1 MENCPYEDLEDY
13 KYWEDTNNYIAYL
26 DLMDMQF
33 ALDLKNRYEKDFP
46 NYMRRIFIEH
56 DIMFKKTLKLIET
69 KKLSKLNY
77 FRTLSACIG
86 NENEFFHECENE
98 NEVDE
103 LANLTWNLVI
113 SNGWKVYHDGLKII
127 ASPPKQGE

>member
-1 MENCPYEDLEDY
+1 MENCPY
-13 KYWEDTNNYIAYL
+13 EDTNNYIAYL

-56 DIMFKKTLKLIET
+56 DIMFKKTLKMIET
-69 KKLSKLNY
+69 KKLSKLDY
-77 FRTLSACIG
+77 FRTLYTCI
-86 NENEFFHECENE
+86 EDEKEFIYECENE
-98 NEVDE
+98 NEVVE
-103 LANLTWNLVI
+103 LENLTWNLVI

-127 ASPPKQGE
+127 ASPPKQGA

>member
-1 MENCPYEDLEDY
+1 MGNCPY
-13 KYWEDTNNYIAYL
+13 EDTNNYIAYL

-56 DIMFKKTLKLIET
+56 DIMFKKTLKMIET
-69 KKLSKLNY
+69 KKLSKYDY
-77 FRTLSACIG
+77 FRDLYTCIG
-86 NENEFFHECENE
+86 NEKEFIYECENE

-103 LANLTWNLVI
+103 LANLTLNLVI

>member
-33 ALDLKNRYEKDFP
+33 ALELKNRYEKDFP

-56 DIMFKKTLKLIET
+56 DIMFKKTLRIIET
-69 KKLSKLNY
+69 IKLSKSLY
-77 FRTLSACIG
+77 FETLAPCI
-86 NENEFFHECENE
+86 EYKKEFIYECENE

-103 LANLTWNLVI
+103 LANLTLNLVI

-127 ASPPKQGE
+127 ASPPKKGE

>member
-1 MENCPYEDLEDY
+1 MGNCPY
-13 KYWEDTNNYIAYL
+13 EDTNNYIAYL

-33 ALDLKNRYEKDFP
+33 SLDLKNRYEKDFP

-56 DIMFKKTLKLIET
+56 DIMFKKTLKMIET
-69 KKLSKLNY
+69 KKLSKLDY
-77 FRTLSACIG
+77 FRTLYTCI
-86 NENEFFHECENE
+86 EDEKEFIYECENE

-103 LANLTWNLVI
+103 LENLTWNLVI

-127 ASPPKQGE
+127 ASPPKQGA

>member
-1 MENCPYEDLEDY
+1 MENCPYEDY
-13 KYWEDTNNYIAYL
+13 EDTNNYVKFL
-26 DLMDMQF
+26 DYVDMQF

-56 DIMFKKTLKLIET
+56 DIMFKKTLKMIET
-69 KKLSKLNY
+69 KKLSKLDF
-77 FRTLSACIG
+77 FRTLYTCIRD
-86 NENEFFHECENE
+86 EKEFIYECENE

-103 LANLTWNLVI
+103 LENLTLNLVI

>member
-13 KYWEDTNNYIAYL
+13 KKWEDTNNYTAWL
-26 DLMDMQF
+26 DLQDMQF

-56 DIMFKKTLKLIET
+56 DIMFKKTLKMIET

-77 FRTLSACIG
+77 FRTLYTCI
-86 NENEFFHECENE
+86 EDEKEFIYECENE

-103 LANLTWNLVI
+103 LANLTLNLVI

-127 ASPPKQGE
+127 ASPPKKGE

>member
-13 KYWEDTNNYIAYL
+13 KYWEDTNNYTAWL
-26 DLMDMQF
+26 DLQDMQF

-56 DIMFKKTLKLIET
+56 DIMFKKTLKMIET
-69 KKLSKLNY
+69 IKLSKSPY
-77 FRTLSACIG
+77 FRILGNCI
-86 NENEFFHECENE
+86 ENEKEFIYECENE

-103 LANLTWNLVI
+103 LENLTWNLVI

-127 ASPPKQGE
+127 ASPPKQGA

>member
-1 MENCPYEDLEDY
+1 MGNCPYEDLEDY
-13 KYWEDTNNYIAYL
+13 KYWEDTNNYTAWL
-26 DLMDMQF
+26 DLQDMQF

-56 DIMFKKTLKLIET
+56 DIMFKKTLKMIET
-69 KKLSKLNY
+69 ITLSKSLY
-77 FRTLSACIG
+77 FETLAPCI
-86 NENEFFHECENE
+86 EYKKEFIYECENE

-127 ASPPKQGE
+127 ASPPKQGA